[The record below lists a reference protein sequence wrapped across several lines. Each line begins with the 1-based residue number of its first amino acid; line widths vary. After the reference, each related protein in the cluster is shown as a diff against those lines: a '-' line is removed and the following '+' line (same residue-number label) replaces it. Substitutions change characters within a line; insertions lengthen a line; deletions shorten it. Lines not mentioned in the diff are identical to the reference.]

1 MGTRTLPRSF
11 FPSLA
16 ASRPRSAPLARS
28 LGLLSG
34 SSNYRG
40 ETSDRQIVEGR
51 RERGRE
57 GERKADDF
65 FVVGSSG
72 GGGGLR
78 SDDVAGGSEGSAS
91 REQVS

>member
-1 MGTRTLPRSF
+1 MGTRNLPRHV
-11 FPSLA
+11 
-16 ASRPRSAPLARS
+16 ASRPRSARS

-51 RERGRE
+51 RKGGRKRK
-57 GERKADDF
+57 GGRERKADDF
-65 FVVGSSG
+65 FVVGSG
-72 GGGGLR
+72 GAGLR
-78 SDDVAGGSEGSAS
+78 NGDDDDVAGGSEHAAP